1 MWPSGAVLRT
11 RTRSPTLKHAA
22 TAGYSVANWG
32 CTFLYLFHFAAEL
45 RGRDDAALDQRLRE
59 RADPFLVVREPV
71 VRLRRQRLD
80 VLAQLVH
87 RDAPRAAQE
96 LHHRIHA
103 PLPLGVVVLG
113 RLDLAGRQP
122 AHVVVAPLDHA
133 THSDTGALASCSGW
147 QTMSTSVGSPAAK
160 AAFNVSE
167 SLRGSVTFQLRM
179 PNADA
184 TAAWSVALKS
194 TEK

>member
-103 PLPLGVVVLG
+103 PLPLGIVVLG
-113 RLDLAGRQP
+113 RLDLAGGQP
-122 AHVVVAPLDHA
+122 AHVVVAALDHA
-133 THSDTGALASCSGW
+133 THSETGALASCSGW
-147 QTMSTSVGSPAAK
+147 QTMSTSVGPPWSSASFSAWP
-160 AAFNVSE
+160 NW
-167 SLRGSVTFQLRM
+167 RGSVTRQLRT
-179 PNADA
+179 PNALA
-184 TAAWSVALKS
+184 TAAWSVTPKS